1 MACRKEKTP
10 MKLDFPEPFGPTTR
24 LIGPSASA
32 SMDAML
38 LKPRMV
44 MESSSGLVL
53 IGITGSYTGRA
64 WLKKRPSYISRSAMT
79 MLAPEAPL
87 AQARFI
93 GCREVGLRLAATD
106 ETRLVDRF
114 ARRAA
119 RSADLGEVTLKR
131 STH

>member
-24 LIGPSASA
+24 LIGRSASF

-64 WLKKRPSYISRSAMT
+64 WLKKPLRVPGAPQVVLLGPGSTRSKH
-79 MLAPEAPL
+79 
-87 AQARFI
+87 
-93 GCREVGLRLAATD
+93 
-106 ETRLVDRF
+106 RLVL
-114 ARRAA
+114 
-119 RSADLGEVTLKR
+119 RSDP
-131 STH
+131 S